1 MPKAAHNLEQEYW
14 RPPQRDERGAE
25 ASPPARPTAD
35 GSALRAM
42 RHFLPLGW
50 SALRRSL
57 KLNGAGLAAFCLGLM
72 CLGLA
77 AGIGLFYTA
86 QTVLESQA
94 IQLWRIE
101 FLLAGIAALLAGLL
115 LNRP

>member
-1 MPKAAHNLEQEYW
+1 M
-14 RPPQRDERGAE
+14 GVV
-25 ASPPARPTAD
+25 
-35 GSALRAM
+35 
-42 RHFLPLGW
+42 
-50 SALRRSL
+50 
-57 KLNGAGLAAFCLGLM
+57 

-86 QTVLESQA
+86 QTVLEWQA

>member
-1 MPKAAHNLEQEYW
+1 MAKAAHNLEQEFW

-25 ASPPARPTAD
+25 VSPPAHPAAD
-35 GSALRAM
+35 GKGLRAV
-42 RHFLPLGW
+42 RHFQPPGW
-50 SALRRSL
+50 SDLRCAL
-57 KLNGAGLAAFCLGLM
+57 KLNGAGLAAFCVGVV

-86 QTVLESQA
+86 QTVLEWQA